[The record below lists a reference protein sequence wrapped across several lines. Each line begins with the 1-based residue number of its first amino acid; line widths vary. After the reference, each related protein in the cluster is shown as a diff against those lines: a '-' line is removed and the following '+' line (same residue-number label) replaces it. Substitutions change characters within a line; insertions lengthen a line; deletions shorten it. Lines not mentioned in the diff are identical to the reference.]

1 MERMIRLA
9 LPCFLTHRAL
19 IVPTL
24 SLSLSHQFLCLH
36 TRAFG
41 ARVCVC
47 TCHSSIPFPVPVGGL
62 IVRESTHARTRATVL
77 AQRVRSMGDEE
88 P

>member
-24 SLSLSHQFLCLH
+24 SLSPINFFVF
-36 TRAFG
+36 TRG
-41 ARVCVC
+41 LLARVCVC
-47 TCHSSIPFPVPVGGL
+47 ALVIHPSRFRFPWV
-62 IVRESTHARTRATVL
+62 A
-77 AQRVRSMGDEE
+77 
-88 P
+88 